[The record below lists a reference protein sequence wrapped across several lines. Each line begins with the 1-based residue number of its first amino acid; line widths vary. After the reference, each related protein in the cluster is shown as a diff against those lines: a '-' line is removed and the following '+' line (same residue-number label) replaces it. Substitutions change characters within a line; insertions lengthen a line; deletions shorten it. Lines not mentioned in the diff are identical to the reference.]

1 MIFQPRDLDHQ
12 RAIGGI
18 VILWLGWVLACV
30 ALVQTLA
37 LKADLVS
44 DVGPA
49 LGLAVVQTGI
59 WFSFRREAL
68 GRMLSG
74 ILLMAQVSTLV
85 AGMAGH
91 ELQADMHMAY
101 FAALAVVV
109 VYCDWR
115 AIIGSA
121 ATVALHHLIL
131 SFVLPDLVFP
141 GSADLGRVVF
151 HAVILIVEAVVL
163 TWSAAS
169 VTAMFAANAASQT
182 AAEQATDRALDAA
195 TALGVTRAA
204 ADRQAAE
211 TAARDLAAAREQ
223 SAMVQQT
230 AAGLSALAQ
239 GDLSYRL
246 TGVFPEAY
254 VQLQADF
261 NTAIQTLHSAMTTI
275 DANANA
281 IRSETAEIS
290 EAAHELSQRTER
302 QAATLEETA
311 AALEEITATVKLAA
325 KGADEATLVME
336 NTQAEA
342 DRSRPIIKDAVDAMG
357 DIEASSEQ
365 ISQIIGV
372 IDEIAFQTNLLALN
386 AGVEA
391 ARAGDAGR
399 GFAVVASEVRAL
411 AQRSAEAAKEIKT
424 LISASG
430 QQVGAGVNLVGQTGE
445 ALQRIVSRVAEIDGL
460 VSEISAS
467 AQEQAT
473 GLQQVNTAVNQMD
486 QVTQQ
491 NAAMVE
497 QSTAASHSLAQEA
510 DVLASSVSRF
520 RTGQAAAPV
529 ATPRPAPAPA
539 RAPQPVAQTVAAL
552 RAGGAARKPALAV
565 VTDGWEEF

>member
-1 MIFQPRDLDHQ
+1 MIFQPRDLEHQ
-12 RAIGGI
+12 RAIGGL
-18 VILWLGWVLACV
+18 VILWLGWVLAAV
-30 ALVQTLA
+30 ALIQGLL
-37 LKADLVS
+37 LKADLLS

-49 LGLAVVQTGI
+49 LGLAVVQTAI
-59 WFSFRREAL
+59 WFSFQRQAM
-68 GRMLSG
+68 GRMLSS
-74 ILLMAQVSTLV
+74 ILLMAQVSALV
-85 AGMAGH
+85 ACLAGH
-91 ELQADMHMAY
+91 ELQTDMHMAY

-109 VYCDWR
+109 IYCDWR
-115 AIIGSA
+115 AIVGAA

-151 HAVILIVEAVVL
+151 HAVILVVEAVVL

-169 VTAMFAANAASQT
+169 VTTMFATTAASQA
-182 AAEQATDRALDAA
+182 AAEQATERAHDAA
-195 TALGVTRAA
+195 SALEASRAT

-211 TAARDLAAAREQ
+211 TTARDLAAAREQ

-254 VQLQADF
+254 AQLKSDF
-261 NTAIQTLHSAMTTI
+261 NTAIETLHAAMTTI

-325 KGADEATLVME
+325 RGADEATLVME

-399 GFAVVASEVRAL
+399 GFAVVATEVRAL
-411 AQRSAEAAKEIKT
+411 AQRSAEAAREINA
-424 LISASG
+424 LISKSRSHV
-430 QQVGAGVNLVGQTGE
+430 QNGVTLVGRTGVALE
-445 ALQRIVSRVAEIDGL
+445 AIAGRVGD
-460 VSEISAS
+460 ISGIMTQITAS
-467 AQEQAT
+467 TREQAT
-473 GLQQVNTAVNQMD
+473 ALAEINLAVNHMD
-486 QVTQQ
+486 QATQQ

-497 QSTAASHSLAQEA
+497 ESTAACQNLTNDAVELAA
-510 DVLASSVSRF
+510 LVSRF
-520 RTGQAAAPV
+520 RLGDAAV
-529 ATPRPAPAPA
+529 AERSPAGRRPTA
-539 RAPQPVAQTVAAL
+539 RIAA
-552 RAGGAARKPALAV
+552 
-565 VTDGWEEF
+565 